1 MKHVIVLILSLSLSS
16 CSSGLKSEAE
26 SVNQKLVELTEV
38 MKTVKT
44 DDDWKTA
51 KAQIVETLVTDFDR
65 LSSQLEENMDSYER
79 EERNEFDDWKRP
91 VLKGLRDELVKV
103 TNQITANSSFTMGY
117 DIKNA
122 FRKLGDS
129 GYLSDVSPKVDVGDS
144 ADKTY
149 R

>member
-1 MKHVIVLILSLSLSS
+1 
-16 CSSGLKSEAE
+16 
-26 SVNQKLVELTEV
+26 

-91 VLKGLRDELVKV
+91 VLKSLRDELVKV
-103 TNQITANSSFTMGY
+103 TNQFTANSSFTMGY
-117 DIKNA
+117 DKKMHSENS
-122 FRKLGDS
+122 KT
-129 GYLSDVSPKVDVGDS
+129 VGI
-144 ADKTY
+144 Y
-149 R
+149 HM